1 MAMHNHA
8 LSFDFSHAKASTKRK
23 VQGVGSLFFI
33 TTFFLL
39 CVLCFA
45 GTCGPEATQ
54 KVAKASAA
62 KASAASVMVT
72 QPGASGA
79 CGVIVLAHFLFVGKK
94 RKSQGVASV
103 LLVARPFRL
112 CGFYVLQVHVIWLR
126 RANIGDWVILG
137 CVPLPKF
144 GGASVSRGGQQR
156 SQVNAF
162 FSRW

>member
-1 MAMHNHA
+1 MHNHA
-8 LSFDFSHAKASTKRK
+8 LSSGFSHAKASTKRK

-45 GTCGPEATQ
+45 GTCDPEATQ
-54 KVAKASAA
+54 NVAKASAA
-62 KASAASVMVT
+62 TVMVT

-103 LLVARPFRL
+103 LFVARPFRL
-112 CGFYVLQVHVIWLR
+112 CLMFCRYT
-126 RANIGDWVILG
+126 
-137 CVPLPKF
+137 
-144 GGASVSRGGQQR
+144 
-156 SQVNAF
+156 
-162 FSRW
+162 